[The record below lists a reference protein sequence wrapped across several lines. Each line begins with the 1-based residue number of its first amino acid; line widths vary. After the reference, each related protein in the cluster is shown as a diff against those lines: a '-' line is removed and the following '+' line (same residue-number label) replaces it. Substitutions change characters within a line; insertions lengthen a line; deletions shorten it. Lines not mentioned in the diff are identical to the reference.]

1 MPETAKHTVT
11 PMEQAG
17 TSALAPLDTSLHAAE
32 TGSPVVDRFSL
43 VEGGPIYRF
52 QVAIRM
58 AMPDRSGVAKRAL
71 LMMLITWLPLL
82 LLSMLQG
89 RAFGSEVRIPF
100 LRDISVNVRFLIG
113 LPLLVLAEAVI
124 DPRLNHCVRHFVKS
138 GLVNATQL
146 PAFEQA
152 ISKTMNLRDALV
164 PSLLILVAAFAPS
177 FFYKETEMISKS
189 ITTWH
194 DISSSSGEVLS
205 LAGWWF
211 SVISA
216 PLYRVLLFRWL
227 WIIIL
232 WAVFLRKVSKLN
244 LGCVPTHPDTAAGLE
259 FLTHAHVFFGSIGFA
274 MSAVIAGAFGN
285 AIAYEGETVSSLKF
299 LMIVS
304 CLLGILVIAAPLLL
318 VTPKLAR
325 VKERGIFDYG
335 ALGTAYSQSFDA
347 KWIAAGN
354 SPERE
359 SLLGTAD
366 IQSLADL
373 YNSVS
378 IVRAM
383 KVVLI
388 DKKVLL
394 GLAIPVIL
402 PMIALLVL
410 ATPAS
415 ELVRAVLKLLV

>member
-1 MPETAKHTVT
+1 
-11 PMEQAG
+11 MEQVV
-17 TSALAPLDTSLHAAE
+17 TSGSPQLDRGLHAVE
-32 TGSPVVDRFSL
+32 TGSPIVDRFSL
-43 VEGGPIYRF
+43 VQGGPIYRF
-52 QVAIRM
+52 QVAIHM

-71 LMMLITWLPLL
+71 LTILVTWLPLL
-82 LLSMLQG
+82 LLSMVQG
-89 RAFGSEVRIPF
+89 RAFGPQVQVPF

-124 DPRLNHCVRHFVKS
+124 DPRLNHCVKHFVRS

-146 PAFEQA
+146 PAFEEA
-152 ISKTMNLRDALV
+152 ISKTMNLRDALL
-164 PSLLILVAAFAPS
+164 PSVLILVAAFAPS
-177 FFYKETEMISKS
+177 FFYKKTEMITQG

-194 DISSSSGEVLS
+194 GISTPTGEVLS

-211 SVISA
+211 GVVSL

-227 WIIIL
+227 WIIII
-232 WAVFLRKVSKLN
+232 WGFFLRKVSKLN

-259 FLTHAHVFFGSIGFA
+259 FLTHAHIFFGFIGFA
-274 MSAVIAGAFGN
+274 TSAVIAGAFGN
-285 AIAYEGETVSSLKF
+285 AIAYEGATVSSLKF
-299 LMIVS
+299 LMIAF

-318 VTPKLAR
+318 VSPKLAK

-335 ALGTAYSQSFDA
+335 ALGTSYSQSFDA
-347 KWIAAGN
+347 KWIREGGG
-354 SPERE
+354 PERE

-373 YNSVS
+373 YNSFS
-378 IVRAM
+378 IVREM

-388 DKKVLL
+388 DKKVLI

-402 PMIALLVL
+402 PMIPLLVL
-410 ATPAS
+410 ATPTDQ
-415 ELVRAVLKLLV
+415 LVRAVLKLLV